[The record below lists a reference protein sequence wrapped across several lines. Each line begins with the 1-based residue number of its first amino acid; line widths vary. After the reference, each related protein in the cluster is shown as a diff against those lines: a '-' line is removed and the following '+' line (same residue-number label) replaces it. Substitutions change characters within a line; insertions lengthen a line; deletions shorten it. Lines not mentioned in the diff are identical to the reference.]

1 MTSKKKPK
9 QDDFTVPRMLR
20 MSKDLDARIRAYQKE
35 LRDKYGIETNFSST
49 VRTLIEQGLKA
60 SR

>member
-9 QDDFTVPRMLR
+9 DDFSVPRMLR
-20 MSKDLDARIRAYQKE
+20 MSKDLETRIRAYQTE

-60 SR
+60 QR